1 MTGSAKSAFQR
12 LEGRVTIRTPRRL
25 PRLQALVG
33 LLSLSRAGGGT
44 GQVLNDQRR
53 RLVGI
58 VGGGHSEPACQ
69 APQVGAT
76 YSAEAAGTAEA
87 AAASFEAPRP
97 TDETGHP
104 ADWLRGLAQRRC
116 CTALLFFALL
126 APWASS
132 MWKTEGPF
140 PGPLPYRGEQDSN
153 LQPRFW
159 RGIEADR
166 WSQERHGHAVRG
178 VSDQPRSAERRPFPR
193 PARA

>member
-1 MTGSAKSAFQR
+1 M
-12 LEGRVTIRTPRRL
+12 TIRTPRRL

-140 PGPLPYRGEQDSN
+140 PGAFALQGRTGLEPATPVLERDRG
-153 LQPRFW
+153 
-159 RGIEADR
+159 
-166 WSQERHGHAVRG
+166 
-178 VSDQPRSAERRPFPR
+178 
-193 PARA
+193 